1 MADSRDGA
9 ENILDELGA
18 FHSARKQGRAQKKKL
33 IPVCQRNTGA
43 NICPKGQ
50 SGTIWVTK

>member
-18 FHSARKQGRAQKKKL
+18 FYSARRQGHAQKKKL
-33 IPVCQRNTGA
+33 MPVCQRDIGV
-43 NICPKGQ
+43 NICLKGL